1 MFKHKGSIL
10 ALSCAISLAYGVN
23 LVSAD
28 KQEVVVARKE
38 REIKVSD
45 AAKIVGISSL
55 TLGGPAGVYV
65 LGEMIKKRFSKESQ
79 QNNNNLENGEYINPE
94 GNKNNKSKKSENSG
108 KNKKND
114 NKKSISVLE
123 IIFIVVLL
131 AYVSTII
138 FKLVRRSPLEKIEK
152 EIKERNPGEYHYVEY
167 ESFLNPFNYNWVC
180 YYDELEGKDMFNE
193 NELDECKIKEGELK
207 DLDGEH
213 WGWDQKKYEINGD
226 GLIEKEGKFQEQE
239 LMIFGE
245 D

>member
-1 MFKHKGSIL
+1 M

-55 TLGGPAGVYV
+55 TLGGPAGIYV

-138 FKLVRRSPLEKIEK
+138 FKLVRRSPLKKIEK
-152 EIKERNPGEYHYVEY
+152 EMQKETGNYCDVEY
-167 ESFLNPFNYNWVC
+167 ESLFNPFNYKWKCECEGSLEGGDQFETGTVYSEGFEKIKKKLRNF
-180 YYDELEGKDMFNE
+180 DNEGNQRELEIDLTRS
-193 NELDECKIKEGELK
+193 LDESFN
-207 DLDGEH
+207 LD
-213 WGWDQKKYEINGD
+213 
-226 GLIEKEGKFQEQE
+226 
-239 LMIFGE
+239 
-245 D
+245 

>member
-28 KQEVVVARKE
+28 KQEAVVAHKE

-55 TLGGPAGVYV
+55 TLGGPAGIYA

-79 QNNNNLENGEYINPE
+79 QNNNNLEGEKYTNLE
-94 GNKNNKSKKSENSG
+94 GDKNNKSKKSENSG
-108 KNKKND
+108 KNKKNG

-131 AYVSTII
+131 AYFSTII

-152 EIKERNPGEYHYVEY
+152 EIKERNPGENHYVEY
-167 ESFLNPFNYNWVC
+167 ESFLNPFNYNLVC
-180 YYDELEGKDMFNE
+180 YYDELESKDMFNE

-207 DLDGEH
+207 DLDGE
-213 WGWDQKKYEINGD
+213 Q
-226 GLIEKEGKFQEQE
+226 GKFQEQE